1 MKAILVFIICLFSLS
16 ANAQTCIPDSSFKKP
31 GIYPKDSI
39 LPDAEARL
47 QYEYTLTIIVPI
59 DTEAIVFGTKQKVLI
74 DSISLF
80 RKIDFPAWLDIVCDG
95 ACTFAAADTGCALL
109 SGTAPDSIPDTT
121 YVMGF
126 VTKTFARLEAAP
138 TVQFTQIDSIKGF
151 WTVHLNNPFY
161 NGVDLSSLR
170 KEGLRAQFELGG
182 LKLQFNDI
190 RNKYADIRI
199 YAING
204 QEVFR
209 QTVNSRYLL
218 INTRGWPAGIYLIH
232 YLNGHKSE
240 NVKVFIH

>member
-1 MKAILVFIICLFSLS
+1 MKSILVFIICLLPLI

-39 LPDAEARL
+39 LPNAEARL
-47 QYEYTLTIIVPI
+47 QYEYTLTIIVPT
-59 DTEAIVFGTKQKVLI
+59 DTEAIVFGSKQKVLI

-80 RKIDFPAWLDIVCDG
+80 RKIDFPAWLDIVCNG
-95 ACTFAAADTGCALL
+95 MCTFAAADTGCALL

-138 TVQFTQIDSIKGF
+138 TVQFTQIDSIKGY
-151 WTVHLNNPFY
+151 WTLHLNNPFY
-161 NGVDLSSLR
+161 NGVDQSSL
-170 KEGLRAQFELGG
+170 KKGSLRAQYEPGAIR
-182 LKLQFNDI
+182 LQFNDI
-190 RNKYADIRI
+190 RNKIADLRI

-209 QTVNSRYLL
+209 QTVNSRYLR
-218 INTRGWPAGIYLIH
+218 IKTRGWPAGIYLIQ
-232 YLNGHKSE
+232 YLNGDKSE
-240 NVKVFIH
+240 DIKVFIH